1 MSRRSA
7 LPRTIDVASGQH
19 PDIQDGRSQT
29 TSYPRAP
36 RRRAALSVRTR
47 LTSEV
52 VELAFDH
59 CESAAAECDVA
70 PDAIC
75 LKCGA
80 LSCGAHGAGDGDQ
93 RRCAECGGKVA
104 GLLAASIDVVLD
116 ARFRRRG

>member
-7 LPRTIDVASGQH
+7 LPRTIDVASGQR
-19 PDIQDGRSQT
+19 PDTTDGRSQT
-29 TSYPRAP
+29 TSYPRTP
-36 RRRAALSVRTR
+36 RRRAALRIRTR

-59 CESAAAECDVA
+59 CEIPAGCDHA

-80 LSCGAHGAGDGDQ
+80 LSCREHGATAASGDQ

-104 GLLAASIDVVLD
+104 DLLTAAIDVVLD
-116 ARFRRRG
+116 ARFRRG